1 MYTVITTEHLL
12 QCIQCIH
19 SVMWWVILP
28 VDMVDSVMIHTILEA
43 EVTLRTVDYPCTRSA
58 SS

>member
-1 MYTVITTEHLL
+1 MYTVINRGHLL
-12 QCIQCIH
+12 QCVQC
-19 SVMWWVILP
+19 VMWWVILP